1 MPINFDLSAQLDSFR
16 TRTRTLYLRAL
27 TDFPAGMVLP
37 VMICAYAV
45 LVVIAGL
52 PAEAGYYDE
61 SITLVQGRMVAEG
74 YTPHADFWSFYPPL
88 TYYLNAAAFCVFGRT
103 ILAQRLLQAGFY
115 ALFLVLANRF
125 LRRQFA
131 TEPLIAHGTTFL
143 LAVAIG
149 PKFISPP
156 FIGFSL
162 SVFAL
167 FAFFGAYGARAA
179 QFRRTVAIAGI
190 LVGLSLTAR
199 SNFGAYAAAV
209 MVLDLVLI
217 RFFLSDGDIPEGVA
231 PVAPWP
237 ALVTFL
243 FSAVAT
249 WLGAY
254 LILCGPNLRAAVKQS
269 IVFPQQQMMGSR
281 FIPLQF
287 TTLLVLAVM
296 FPCYWFS
303 LRLVE
308 GRDDIPRKAFLPPF
322 FAVLVLFLTWFGGGH
337 PAVARNVA
345 VAEIAS
351 ILLLHIYVFRLR
363 RAELS
368 LLLFS
373 ACLLHYYLSRADDY
387 HWPIL
392 FAVPALL
399 VPYFLV
405 PPSGG
410 QSVSAGGRISRGSAI
425 ALLASLVA
433 LLWCVP
439 GFRPSQIRQGV
450 ELILRDRLIQ
460 RVSDSERILG
470 SPAPPKPW
478 LSVYPDSD
486 ELKALRFVRLRT
498 SAGDPIFIGVDN
510 HAHPFAVDVRAY
522 WLLDRPIG
530 TNYYIFDPDLTRQD
544 AIQNAMIKA
553 LTNHRVHWV
562 LIEHDPP
569 MDNSFRQLSVP
580 GSKNLDRFLSAN
592 FVEIARFG
600 RYGVLTATSH
610 QF

>member
-1 MPINFDLSAQLDSFR
+1 MSANFDLGTQLDSFR
-16 TRTRTLYLRAL
+16 ARTRALYFRAL
-27 TDFPAGMVLP
+27 AGSPIGMVLP
-37 VMICAYAV
+37 IIICAYVV
-45 LVVIAGL
+45 LVIITGL
-52 PAEAGYYDE
+52 ASEAGYYDE
-61 SITLVQGRMVAEG
+61 SITLIQGRMVAEG
-74 YTPHADFWSFYPPL
+74 YTPHVDFWSFYPPL
-88 TYYLNAAAFCVFGRT
+88 TYYLNAAAFWVFGRT

-125 LRRQFA
+125 LRTRFA
-131 TEPLIAHGTTFL
+131 TVPLIAHGTTFL

-167 FAFFGAYGARAA
+167 FAFFSAYGTRAA

-209 MVLDLVLI
+209 MVLDLMLI
-217 RFFLSDGDIPEGVA
+217 RFFLSDEDVPERGA
-231 PVAPWP
+231 PAYPWP
-237 ALVTFL
+237 TLITFL
-243 FSAVAT
+243 LSVVVT
-249 WLGAY
+249 WLGTY
-254 LILCGPNLRAAVKQS
+254 LILCGPNLAAAVKQS
-269 IVFPQQQMMGSR
+269 IVFPQQQIMGSR
-281 FIPLQF
+281 FIPLPF

-296 FPCYWFS
+296 FPCCWFS
-303 LRLVE
+303 LRLIV
-308 GRDDIPRKAFLPPF
+308 GRDDIPKKAFLPLFSAFLVLLLAWFQSGNPTVARDV
-322 FAVLVLFLTWFGGGH
+322 AVVEIAFVLFL
-337 PAVARNVA
+337 
-345 VAEIAS
+345 
-351 ILLLHIYVFRLR
+351 HIFVFRLR

-368 LLLFS
+368 LLLLF

-392 FAVPALL
+392 FAVPPLL
-399 VPYFLV
+399 VPYLLV
-405 PPSGG
+405 HPSGG
-410 QSVSAGGRISRGSAI
+410 QPVSAGKHISRGSAV

-433 LLWCVP
+433 LLWCIP

-450 ELILRDRLIQ
+450 ELISHGHLIQ

-470 SPAPPKPW
+470 PPSPPKPW
-478 LSVYPDSD
+478 LPVYPDLD
-486 ELKALRFVRLRT
+486 ELKALQFMRLRT
-498 SAGDPIFIGVDN
+498 SASDPIFIGVDN
-510 HAHPFAVDVRAY
+510 HAHPFGVDARAY

-530 TNYYIFDPDLTRQD
+530 TNYYIFDPDLTRQG

-553 LTNHRVHWV
+553 LTSNRVRWV

-569 MDNSFRQLSVP
+569 MDNSFRQLNVP
-580 GSKNLDRFLSAN
+580 GSKILDQFLSAH

-600 RYGVLTATSH
+600 RYGVLTASPH
-610 QF
+610 KF